1 MILNHLDL
9 YVPDVVATRDFF
21 VRHFDFRHD
30 RTLGADALAILH
42 DDAGMELVI
51 SKPVAKRGGADQVQL
66 GITTYHIGFHLPS
79 MARVDEVFCG
89 LRDHDDQ
96 PVDPPRVMRGRY
108 LFYCVAP
115 GNVVIEVAAAA
126 AV

>member
-21 VRHFDFRHD
+21 LRHFDFRHD

-51 SKPVAKRGGADQVQL
+51 SKPVAKRGGADQVTL
-66 GITTYHIGFHLPS
+66 GTTTYHIGFHLPS
-79 MARVDEVFCG
+79 MATVDQVFC
-89 LRDHDDQ
+89 RVRDDQ
-96 PVDPPRVMRGRY
+96 HVDPPRVMRGRY
-108 LFYCVAP
+108 LFYCIAP

-126 AV
+126 V